1 VLLEGLGRIAGGALS
16 ERVAAEVKKYVR
28 GKSVAD
34 IAEAL
39 NCAPNE
45 VLEAIRG
52 CAAGEIAVYGG
63 AEGYLIAAGHRT
75 QMVDAILKIL
85 ALHHEKN
92 PLDKNGKTREELL
105 GAVGAAAGD
114 GGDGFMTLLLQE
126 LVRNGK
132 LAKVN
137 HTYALAGRS
146 VVLSGEERERAAVVE
161 ALVKEYG
168 MQAPIMAELEK
179 KAGQRRIDPKALR
192 AILKY
197 LTEAKVLY
205 GMEGTFLHQGI
216 VDGCRGK
223 LLHALAGKAEGLTV
237 AAFRD
242 LVQGN
247 RKLCLL
253 LLAIYER
260 EGVVERVGDVRVI
273 TEKGMNILKG
283 QK

>member
-1 VLLEGLGRIAGGALS
+1 
-16 ERVAAEVKKYVR
+16 
-28 GKSVAD
+28 
-34 IAEAL
+34 
-39 NCAPNE
+39 
-45 VLEAIRG
+45 
-52 CAAGEIAVYGG
+52 
-63 AEGYLIAAGHRT
+63 
-75 QMVDAILKIL
+75 
-85 ALHHEKN
+85 
-92 PLDKNGKTREELL
+92 
-105 GAVGAAAGD
+105 
-114 GGDGFMTLLLQE
+114 
-126 LVRNGK
+126 
-132 LAKVN
+132 
-137 HTYALAGRS
+137 